1 MVHGT
6 KPSCANSS
14 QAILNRARLTQLN
27 MPCAGSRCPDLSQP
41 VPGQLLPTQAIPGQ
55 GRLAQRGGSYQLPS
69 TFLSLFCLHSSYLL
83 RKFLFHFRSKFRFT
97 SGSPSTST
105 SGYAPAYTPT
115 SSFGYASSAKSTSGF
130 AFTSG
135 PISAFT
141 SGSTSIASFTFT
153 SSSTSGFS
161 HAFTSK
167 KGAHT
172 KANGNC

>member
-55 GRLAQRGGSYQLPS
+55 GRLARGGSYQLPS